1 MLPRVFISSFFLTK
15 RVHMDTHKHINST
28 QKENIMSV
36 EKIRKSVSEAYAKAI
51 SAATPSCCG
60 VSRSRCNTDTAG
72 TSSVAEL
79 IKYDKAEIQS
89 QPAAAA
95 SSFGCGNPLAFSGVR
110 EGDTVLDLGS
120 GAGFDLLLASDKVGP
135 KGKVIGVDMTDE
147 MIARARKNIK
157 AAGMNNVEVR
167 KGLIEDLPVESSSV
181 DWVISNCVINLSPEK
196 SKVFKEIHRVLKPGG
211 QMSISDIVAEELPDE
226 ILNSDG
232 LYNSCVAGAISEKDY
247 LAGLAEEGLYNIQV
261 LERLVFEPSQ
271 IKAAFDDKETGLSQF
286 FHELP
291 KAERQ
296 VAIDRLISQ
305 AAGKVWSAKITAQK
319 S

>member
-1 MLPRVFISSFFLTK
+1 
-15 RVHMDTHKHINST
+15 
-28 QKENIMSV
+28 MSV

-51 SAATPSCCG
+51 SAATPSCCKKA
-60 VSRSRCNTDTAG
+60 RSCCSPDTST

-120 GAGFDLLLASDKVGP
+120 GAGFDLLLASDKVGI
-135 KGKVIGVDMTDE
+135 KGRVIGVDMTDA
-147 MIARARKNIK
+147 MIARARQNIK
-157 AAGMNNVEVR
+157 AAGAANVEVR
-167 KGLIEDLPVESSSV
+167 KGLIEDLPMESSSV

-211 QMSISDIVAEELPDE
+211 RMSISDIVAEQLPDE
-226 ILNSDG
+226 IRNNNG
-232 LYNSCVAGAISEKDY
+232 LYNSCVAGAISEEEY
-247 LAGLAEEGLYNIQV
+247 LAGLADAGLYNIQV
-261 LERLVFEPSQ
+261 QERLIFEAAQ
-271 IKAAFDDKETGLSQF
+271 IKAAFDDNETGLSQF

-291 KAERQ
+291 EPERQ
-296 VAIDRLISQ
+296 EAIGRLISQ
-305 AAGKVWSAKITAQK
+305 AAGKVWSAKFTAQK
-319 S
+319 P

>member
-1 MLPRVFISSFFLTK
+1 
-15 RVHMDTHKHINST
+15 
-28 QKENIMSV
+28 MSV
-36 EKIRKSVSEAYAKAI
+36 EKIRKNVSEAYAKAI

-72 TSSVAEL
+72 TNSVAEL

-95 SSFGCGNPLAFSGVR
+95 SSFGCGNPLAFSGVK

-135 KGKVIGVDMTDE
+135 KGRVIGVDMTDE
-147 MIARARKNIK
+147 MIERARKNIK
-157 AAGMNNVEVR
+157 AAGVSNVEAR

-211 QMSISDIVAEELPDE
+211 RMSISDIVAEELPDE

-232 LYNSCVAGAISEKDY
+232 LYNSCVAGAISEEDY
-247 LAGLAEEGLYNIQV
+247 LAGLAEAGLCDIQV
-261 LERLVFEPSQ
+261 QERLVFEPSQ
-271 IKAAFDDKETGLSQF
+271 IKAAFDDEGTGLSEF

-305 AAGKVWSAKITAQK
+305 AAGKVWSAKFTAQK
-319 S
+319 P

>member
-1 MLPRVFISSFFLTK
+1 
-15 RVHMDTHKHINST
+15 
-28 QKENIMSV
+28 MSV
-36 EKIRKSVSEAYAKAI
+36 ESIRKSVSEAYAKAI
-51 SAATPSCCG
+51 SAATPSCCKTA
-60 VSRSRCNTDTAG
+60 RSCCSPETSAK
-72 TSSVAEL
+72 SSVAEL
-79 IKYDKAEIQS
+79 IKYDKTEIES

-95 SSFGCGNPLAFSGVR
+95 SSFGCGNPLAFSGVK
-110 EGDTVLDLGS
+110 EGETVLDLGS
-120 GAGFDLLLASDKVGP
+120 GAGFDLLLASDKVGI
-135 KGKVIGVDMTDE
+135 KGRVIGIDMTDA
-147 MIARARKNIK
+147 MIARASRNIK
-157 AAGMNNVEVR
+157 AAGVNNVEVR
-167 KGLIEDLPVESSSV
+167 KGLIENLPVESSSV

-211 QMSISDIVAEELPDE
+211 RLSISDIVAEQLPDG
-226 ILNSDG
+226 ILANKE
-232 LYNSCVAGAISEKDY
+232 LYNSCVAGAISEEKY
-247 LAGLAEEGLYNIQV
+247 MAGLAEAGLHNIEVQ
-261 LERLVFEPSQ
+261 ERLIFEPVQ